1 MGARL
6 CVSDGG
12 DGFLEAVEV
21 TLAAAQRQ
29 HVAVTAPH
37 GEKVVAH
44 YLLIPHERAA
54 VVESAE
60 AIGLRLVPPEARHP
74 IKLGTAALG
83 EVLVDAI
90 HHGCLEITV
99 GLGGSATCDGGLG
112 MLALLEDV
120 LLHGRSVSEARRLT
134 AAELAAE
141 ECPIDLVALRN
152 CLSERGINLR
162 AAVDVSSPLLGPQG
176 APQSFAPQKGAT
188 PDEVVW
194 LEEHLRHYAEAVE
207 RAVGIALANQAG
219 AGAAGGLS
227 FAFLALGAQI
237 IAGADYFLARDE
249 FARAFREADIVLTAE
264 GRFDATSFAGK
275 APWRIAQAAH
285 HEGKKVAIFCA
296 MADAQAIS
304 QAQEQSIEIQVFGA
318 NVDLAA
324 RKVRAQELLAEAVAD
339 FLAFSMP

>member
-1 MGARL
+1 MAARL

-21 TLAAAQRQ
+21 TFAAAQRQ
-29 HVAVTAPH
+29 HVVVTAPH
-37 GEKVVAH
+37 GDNVVAH
-44 YLLIPHERAA
+44 YLLLPHEHAA

-90 HHGCLEITV
+90 HHRCLEITV

-141 ECPIDLVALRN
+141 CPIDLVALRN
-152 CLSERGINLR
+152 CLSERGIKLR

-176 APQSFAPQKGAT
+176 AAQSFAPQKGAT

-207 RAVGIALANQAG
+207 RAVGIGLANQAG
-219 AGAAGGLS
+219 AGAAGGLG

-249 FARAFREADIVLTAE
+249 FARAIREADIVLTAE

-275 APWRIAQAAH
+275 APWRIAQAAR

-304 QAQEQSIEIQVFGA
+304 QAQEQGIAIRVFGA
-318 NVDLAA
+318 KVDLST

-339 FLAFSMP
+339 FLAFSMR